1 MQNFRVVGH
10 DIPRL
15 AKSRC
20 GRPLNAT
27 ALTHSIHY
35 IFDLAAGPLCTNTD
49 CSIATLSL
57 TLALYRESS
66 IKTVFTNI
74 QQSLAVVQ

>member
-1 MQNFRVVGH
+1 MHISAFIYESNECAMQNFRVVGH

-35 IFDLAAGPLCTNTD
+35 LI
-49 CSIATLSL
+49 
-57 TLALYRESS
+57 
-66 IKTVFTNI
+66 
-74 QQSLAVVQ
+74 